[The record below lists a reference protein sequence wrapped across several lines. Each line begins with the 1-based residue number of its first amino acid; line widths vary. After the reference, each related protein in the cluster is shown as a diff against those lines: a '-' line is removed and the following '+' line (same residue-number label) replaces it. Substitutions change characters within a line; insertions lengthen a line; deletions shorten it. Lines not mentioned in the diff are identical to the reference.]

1 MIVRQSIIR
10 ISFIDFIRIKSMRRS
25 AQPTKKRRNICRM
38 AGQIFLLFLRVLR
51 MGHTSKNAKCGH
63 IPIKPWGYPK
73 GAMPPF
79 GTQPLEQ
86 RCSVLYLLPRLT
98 GKRRVSHDGHTRF
111 ARQESG
117 QVFANGNEQKA
128 CSVSESGSG
137 YTVYLACPLLLFL
150 HKSNS

>member
-1 MIVRQSIIR
+1 
-10 ISFIDFIRIKSMRRS
+10 MRRLHT
-25 AQPTKKRRNICRM
+25 ADNKKRRNICRM

-63 IPIKPWGYPK
+63 IPIKPRGYPK
-73 GAMPPF
+73 GAAPPF

-98 GKRRVSHDGHTRF
+98 GKMRVSHDGHTRF

-128 CSVSESGSG
+128 GRFQRVAAGIQNSKSAYFAEKAIGSVS
-137 YTVYLACPLLLFL
+137 TIVW
-150 HKSNS
+150 